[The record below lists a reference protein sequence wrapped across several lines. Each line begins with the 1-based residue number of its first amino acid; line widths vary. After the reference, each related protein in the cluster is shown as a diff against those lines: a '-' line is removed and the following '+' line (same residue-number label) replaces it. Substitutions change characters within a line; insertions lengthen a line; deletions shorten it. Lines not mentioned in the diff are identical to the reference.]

1 MNMHRILVLDDDI
14 GVCRVLS
21 RILQDQQYDV
31 YTSQSVVSAAETL
44 AERSFDAYLLD
55 YRLAD
60 GTGLQVA
67 EKVRQQGS
75 KAPIILISGYG
86 ATDIAA
92 KAITLDIFEVLQK
105 PFTRETICNALERAL
120 SQAVRQPRLTISV
133 KKTELPSPK
142 NLADNDYFQCW
153 TGYRRLRS
161 VVITVFVAA
170 MIEVRFFLPPI
181 VIAGSFFA
189 YFLLAMWLANWN
201 CPRCN
206 RSFFRFAFLR
216 SLFGARCFYCQFPKW
231 GITDAGDVVL
241 RPKFPFA
248 WKAGRAKISARP

>member
-14 GVCRVLS
+14 GVCTVLS
-21 RILQDQQYDV
+21 RILRDQKYEV

-55 YRLAD
+55 YRLVD

-105 PFTRETICNALERAL
+105 PFTRETICNSLERAL
-120 SQAVRQPRLTISV
+120 SRALRVPVPVPQPNPESQTPAPR
-133 KKTELPSPK
+133 
-142 NLADNDYFQCW
+142 F
-153 TGYRRLRS
+153 R
-161 VVITVFVAA
+161 
-170 MIEVRFFLPPI
+170 VRFRTQQVILI
-181 VIAGSFFA
+181 AVALLVIALCL
-189 YFLLAMWLANWN
+189 FLM
-201 CPRCN
+201 
-206 RSFFRFAFLR
+206 LR
-216 SLFGARCFYCQFPKW
+216 
-231 GITDAGDVVL
+231 
-241 RPKFPFA
+241 
-248 WKAGRAKISARP
+248 

>member
-14 GVCRVLS
+14 GVCTVLS
-21 RILQDQQYDV
+21 RILQDQYDV

-75 KAPIILISGYG
+75 NAPIILISGYG

-105 PFTRETICNALERAL
+105 PFSRETIRNALERAL
-120 SQAVRQPRLTISV
+120 SHALRTPVTAPRQSAEIRTSDPGFRI
-133 KKTELPSPK
+133 P
-142 NLADNDYFQCW
+142 
-153 TGYRRLRS
+153 LRAWQ
-161 VVITVFVAA
+161 VILITVVLLLVAFC
-170 MIEVRFFLPPI
+170 IFL
-181 VIAGSFFA
+181 
-189 YFLLAMWLANWN
+189 M
-201 CPRCN
+201 
-206 RSFFRFAFLR
+206 FR
-216 SLFGARCFYCQFPKW
+216 
-231 GITDAGDVVL
+231 
-241 RPKFPFA
+241 
-248 WKAGRAKISARP
+248 

>member
-14 GVCRVLS
+14 GVCTVLT

-31 YTSQSVVSAAETL
+31 YTSQSVISAAETL

-67 EKVRQQGS
+67 EKLRQQGS
-75 KAPIILISGYG
+75 NAPIILISGYG

-120 SQAVRQPRLTISV
+120 SHALRAPVNVQQSPQ
-133 KKTELPSPK
+133 EDPSPK
-142 NLADNDYFQCW
+142 PELKIQ
-153 TGYRRLRS
+153 LRAS
-161 VVITVFVAA
+161 HVI
-170 MIEVRFFLPPI
+170 L
-181 VIAGSFFA
+181 IAVLLLLIA
-189 YFLLAMWLANWN
+189 LCIFLL
-201 CPRCN
+201 
-206 RSFFRFAFLR
+206 FR
-216 SLFGARCFYCQFPKW
+216 
-231 GITDAGDVVL
+231 
-241 RPKFPFA
+241 
-248 WKAGRAKISARP
+248 